1 MMNRITLEK
10 IQAKIKAGKN
20 LTKKEYFIWLTKL
33 LGYSDME
40 AKTIIAISENKNPNI
55 LID

>member
-40 AKTIIAISENKNPNI
+40 AKTIIAISENKNQNI